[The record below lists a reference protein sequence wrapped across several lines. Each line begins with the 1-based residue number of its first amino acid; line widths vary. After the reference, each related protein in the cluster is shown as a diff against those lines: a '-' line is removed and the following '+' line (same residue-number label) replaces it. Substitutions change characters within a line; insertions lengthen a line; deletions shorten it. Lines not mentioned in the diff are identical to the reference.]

1 MNETALSHYGNWI
14 GVIIWILI
22 YGIFLLFLPFY
33 KKSQRKPTTTYLA
46 FIIAYALEMFGIP
59 MSMYFVAWFF
69 GKQLPDGVL
78 WGHTLNQYIGH
89 FGMYICII
97 LNIIG
102 AFLVVLG
109 WRTIYKKY
117 WKYKDGKGKLV
128 TTGIYHYIR
137 HPQYTGFLLITL
149 GMIFEWVTIPLLIM
163 WPILVIVYYRLAK
176 KEEKDMINEFGNN
189 YIIYHNKTGMF
200 FPKIHLKKYGQ
211 YTKTKS

>member
-33 KKSQRKPTTTYLA
+33 KKSQRKPTTAYLA

-102 AFLVVLG
+102 ALLVVLG

-128 TTGIYHYIR
+128 TTGIYHYVR

-149 GMIFEWVTIPLLIM
+149 GMIFEWATIPLLIM

-189 YIIYHNKTGMF
+189 YIIYRNKTGMF
-200 FPKIHLKKYGQ
+200 LPKILLKKHGQ